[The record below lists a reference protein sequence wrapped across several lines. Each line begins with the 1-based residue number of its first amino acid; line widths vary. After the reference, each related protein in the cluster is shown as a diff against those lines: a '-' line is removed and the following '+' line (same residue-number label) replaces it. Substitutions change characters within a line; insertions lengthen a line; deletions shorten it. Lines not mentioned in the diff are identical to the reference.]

1 MKVMNMN
8 ANNDILYEMVK
19 NVQKYVTE
27 LINLNK
33 NDMLKLDYS
42 DWQYCLFDIESSLFE
57 IEKFIKNGKD
67 D

>member
-1 MKVMNMN
+1 
-8 ANNDILYEMVK
+8 MVE

-57 IEKFIKNGKD
+57 IEKFIKQGKD
-67 D
+67 E

>member
-1 MKVMNMN
+1 MNV
-8 ANNDILYEMVK
+8 NNDILYEMVK
-19 NVQKYVTE
+19 NIQKYVTE

-57 IEKFIKNGKD
+57 IEKFIKEGKD
-67 D
+67 E

>member
-1 MKVMNMN
+1 M
-8 ANNDILYEMVK
+8 NNDILYEMVE

-57 IEKFIKNGKD
+57 IEKFIKQGKD
-67 D
+67 E